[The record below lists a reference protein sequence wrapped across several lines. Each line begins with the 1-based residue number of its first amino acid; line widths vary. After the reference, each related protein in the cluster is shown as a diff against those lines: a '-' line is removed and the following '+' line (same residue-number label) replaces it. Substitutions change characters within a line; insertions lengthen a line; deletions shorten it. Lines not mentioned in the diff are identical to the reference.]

1 MSDPIM
7 DLDPRDYRVHTPYAG
22 DLEPVRTDLV
32 RAVGQQYT
40 EHGEQ
45 RNISEKY
52 VPRQVFNTY
61 IRMNAAFMTE
71 HRERHASPLG
81 IRSTLLP
88 AGPPMTSGT
97 STDRHPA
104 TT

>member
-1 MSDPIM
+1 M

-45 RNISEKY
+45 KNISEKY
-52 VPRQVFNTY
+52 VP
-61 IRMNAAFMTE
+61 
-71 HRERHASPLG
+71 
-81 IRSTLLP
+81 P
-88 AGPPMTSGT
+88 AGF
-97 STDRHPA
+97 
-104 TT
+104 